1 MNDLDNTQKEI
12 VNSTES
18 KILVVAGSGS
28 GKTRVLT
35 ERVKHLLSNGINPK
49 GIVAITFTN
58 AAADEMRERLGKEA
72 DDVYIGTIHG
82 YANRLLLIGGLE
94 THQYIEEEN

>member
-1 MNDLDNTQKEI
+1 MNDLDSVQKEI

-35 ERVKHLLSNGINPK
+35 ERIKHLLSNGVNPK
-49 GIVAITFTN
+49 GIVYQCRSRRNEGTS
-58 AAADEMRERLGKEA
+58 GKRS
-72 DDVYIGTIHG
+72 G
-82 YANRLLLIGGLE
+82 
-94 THQYIEEEN
+94 